1 MENPFELILQRLNTI
16 EALIKNLS
24 KPESTGTEIIQVLNF
39 DQASKYLSLSKSTLY
54 KLTSERN
61 IPHFKRGKRVYFKR
75 NELENWLTEVRI
87 MTRDDIEKQA
97 ATYISRKKMFK

>member
-16 EALIKNLS
+16 EALINNLS
-24 KPESTGTEIIQVLNF
+24 KPQSEGREIIQVLNF

-54 KLTSERN
+54 KMTSERN
-61 IPHFKRGKRVYFKR
+61 IPHFKRGKRVFFKR
-75 NELENWLTEVRI
+75 SELENWLTEVRVR
-87 MTRDDIEKQA
+87 TRDEIEKEA